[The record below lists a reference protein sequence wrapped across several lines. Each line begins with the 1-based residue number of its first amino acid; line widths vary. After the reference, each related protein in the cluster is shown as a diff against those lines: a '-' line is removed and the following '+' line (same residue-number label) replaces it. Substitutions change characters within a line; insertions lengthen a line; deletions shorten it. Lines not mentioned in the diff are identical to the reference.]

1 MTADA
6 PMNAGPRDWDA
17 ETYDRVSDPQYEW
30 GVEVL
35 DRLEL
40 SGDEFVLDAGCGSG
54 RVTAK
59 LLERL
64 PEGRVLAVDGSPS
77 MLEKAREALGHRV
90 AYMEADLSEL
100 AVDERVDVV
109 FSTATFHWIPDHS
122 VLFDR
127 IREALVPGG
136 RLHAQCGGAG
146 NVARL
151 GVAIAAVATG
161 PRFASHFE
169 GMDVMWNFASAE
181 ETTERLVRAGYTD
194 VTCWLEPKVIEPEH
208 PLEFMRTVTLG
219 PHLAMLP
226 PELRANFVDAVAA
239 EMPEPLRLGYVRL
252 NMEARSPA

>member
-17 ETYDRVSDPQYEW
+17 ETYDRVSDPQFEW
-30 GVEVL
+30 GMEVL

-40 SGDEFVLDAGCGSG
+40 AGDEVVLDAGCGTG
-54 RVTAK
+54 RVTAE
-59 LLERL
+59 LLKRL
-64 PEGRVLAVDGSPS
+64 PDGRVLAVDGSPS
-77 MLEKAREALGHRV
+77 MLEKARAALGDGV
-90 AYMEADLSEL
+90 AYLEIDLSEL
-100 AVDERVDVV
+100 EVEERVDVV

-136 RLHAQCGGAG
+136 HLHAQCGGAG

-161 PRFASHFE
+161 PRFAPHFE
-169 GMDVMWNFASAE
+169 GMDVMWNFASAD
-181 ETTERLVRAGYTD
+181 ETTERLERAGYTE
-194 VTCWLEPKVIEPEH
+194 VRCWLEPKVIEPEQ

-226 PELRANFVDAVAA
+226 PELRDDFVEAVAA
-239 EMPEPLRLGYVRL
+239 EMPEPLRLDYVRL